1 MIWGYRLAQVS
12 ANHWRVATLLWLFK
26 LNLCPVY
33 LELLHLFKSSKS
45 LINYLP
51 IYMGFPG
58 GSDNKDSAW
67 NTGELGLVPELGWS
81 LVGGN
86 DNRLQYS
93 CLENPMD
100 REAWLATVSWVSKS
114 QTWLSDDKHTSAK
127 HTSNYNQWTSWA
139 SSLFLRSLWV
149 RLSWQELCLFC
160 GSSKCIHIV
169 FAIKW
174 CHLALVTWDLIIH
187 ITLGIQDWW

>member
-33 LELLHLFKSSKS
+33 LELLHLFKSSKN

-93 CLENPMD
+93 CLENPVDIGACRLPSIANSMGMNLSKLPEIVED
-100 REAWLATVSWVSKS
+100 RGAWRAAVHRVTKSW
-114 QTWLSDDKHTSAK
+114 T
-127 HTSNYNQWTSWA
+127 
-139 SSLFLRSLWV
+139 
-149 RLSWQELCLFC
+149 RLSNWKTINIKLIWFCYLVVFTFLCNLR
-160 GSSKCIHIV
+160 
-169 FAIKW
+169 
-174 CHLALVTWDLIIH
+174 
-187 ITLGIQDWW
+187 